1 MCSLVGHGRIR
12 HSTRRGR
19 QHKQYLGG
27 VQASKQVPTSAR
39 RRRRKDDATGRENE
53 IWGGEFGDGMHGTAT
68 QQPAQLCSVCGTNNN
83 LLPIIPCYTT
93 FYQIL
98 VFITNQTFQMFLFSI
113 HVIRFRTLKLRIPPF
128 PTGSRHL
135 ILIPYRPSCQ
145 TDGMLMILCKN
156 NGHHSHSVNDDIVY
170 YTRALLCCCGL
181 RGSEDK

>member
-27 VQASKQVPTSAR
+27 VQASKQAPTAA
-39 RRRRKDDATGRENE
+39 RRRRKDDATTGRENE
-53 IWGGEFGDGMHGTAT
+53 IWGGEFGDGMALQA

-113 HVIRFRTLKLRIPPF
+113 HVIRFRTLKLCSPPL
-128 PTGSRHL
+128 PEAAGTSSSSP
-135 ILIPYRPSCQ
+135 I
-145 TDGMLMILCKN
+145 
-156 NGHHSHSVNDDIVY
+156 GHHVRQ
-170 YTRALLCCCGL
+170 TAC
-181 RGSEDK
+181 